1 MIKRNKKSI
10 YQCPV
15 DNTHTVKREAGQ
27 KVICPQ
33 CYVEMKEV
41 KLGVI
46 TK

>member
-15 DNTHTVKREAGQ
+15 DKTHTVKREAGR
-27 KVICPQ
+27 KVICSE
-33 CYVEMKEV
+33 CHVEMQEV
-41 KLGVI
+41 NPGVI